1 MIPRRIR
8 LMLLILL
15 ALLIAGGLAWWLSQN
30 LVKRSAEV
38 YVGYGEAARSNP
50 FYLAERLLT
59 RLGAA
64 AQSVRRLDELPDSLD
79 PADTLLAA
87 IPTYALSA
95 GEAQRLLHWVSQ
107 GGHLIIGV
115 QHPYQPGQGRD
126 HLLNPLEVRS
136 EHTQTLPDD
145 PIERAESRV
154 NPVAVQLG
162 ATLPP
167 LQVNFRSSLR
177 LNDAPWLVV
186 RWGRGRVTL
195 LTDIDL
201 FANQRLADHDHADFL
216 WALFQQHPPG
226 GTFWLQYRTLTPS
239 LAHLLW
245 RHAWMPLLGLSLTLL
260 ALLWR
265 SSRRLGPLLS
275 PHAGEQRRLA
285 EHLRA
290 SSRFLWRHGAGPM
303 LLHAVRHYAQR
314 RMERR
319 SPGSLPD
326 AAILEHS
333 DQPLNERELIHTLQ
347 TLQRLNRPR

>member
-1 MIPRRIR
+1 MTSRRR
-8 LMLLILL
+8 VWLMLL
-15 ALLIAGGLAWWLSQN
+15 ALFIAGGLAWWLSQN

-38 YVGYGEAARSNP
+38 YIGYGEAARRNP
-50 FYLAERLLT
+50 FYLAERLLI
-59 RLGAA
+59 RLGATVHP
-64 AQSVRRLDELPDSLD
+64 VRRLDELPDSLD

-95 GEAQRLLHWVSQ
+95 SEAQRLLHWVSQ

-126 HLLNPLEVRS
+126 HLLNPLQARS
-136 EHTQTLPDD
+136 EPAESLTND

-154 NPVAVQLG
+154 DPISVQLRE
-162 ATLPP
+162 TLPP

-177 LNDAPWLVV
+177 LNDAPWQTV
-186 RWGRGRVTL
+186 RWGRGQATL

-201 FANQRLADHDHADFL
+201 FANHRLADHDHADFL
-216 WALFQQHPPG
+216 WALFQQNSPSG
-226 GTFWLQYRTLTPS
+226 VFWLQYRVLTPS

-245 RHAWMPLLGLSLTLL
+245 QHAWMPLLGVLLTLL
-260 ALLWR
+260 AMFWR
-265 SSRRLGPLLS
+265 SSRRLGPLLI

-303 LLHAVRHYAQR
+303 LLQAARHYAQR

-326 AAILEHS
+326 TTLLEHS
-333 DQPLNERELIHTLQ
+333 DQPLNERELIDALQ
-347 TLQRLNRPR
+347 TLQRLNRLQ